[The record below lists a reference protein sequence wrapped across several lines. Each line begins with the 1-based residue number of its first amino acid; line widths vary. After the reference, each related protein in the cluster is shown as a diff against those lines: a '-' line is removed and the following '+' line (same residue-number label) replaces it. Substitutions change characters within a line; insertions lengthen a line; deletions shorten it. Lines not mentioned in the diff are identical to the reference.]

1 MNEIDKLPCYLN
13 GHRVLITGACGGIGR
28 ATATLFARLGATLI
42 LTDQIEP
49 PEHLISTLE
58 GGATRG
64 HVYHRCDARDRSA
77 IEALCASAAPV
88 HAAVLNAGVFEIAD
102 WADDEWETHLQAAMA
117 VNLVAPLD
125 AARALLPGMKAQGY
139 GRIALVG
146 SIAAYTG
153 GTFTHAP
160 LHYAASKGALHTAMR
175 WLARRAAPHVMVNA
189 VAPGAIATRMVAG
202 ADPATLANVPVPRFG
217 TPEEIAWPLA
227 FLCSPGTSFMCG
239 ATLDVNGGSY
249 MR

>member
-1 MNEIDKLPCYLN
+1 MNEMTRLPYDLS
-13 GHRVLITGACGGIGR
+13 GHRVLITGACGGIGQ

-42 LTDQIEP
+42 LTDQTEP
-49 PEHLISTLE
+49 PAGFLDGLA

-64 HVYHRCDARDRSA
+64 HVYHHCDVRDRAA
-77 IEALCASAAPV
+77 IEALCASVAPV
-88 HAAVLNAGVFEIAD
+88 HAAVLNAGVFDIAD
-102 WADDEWETHLQAAMA
+102 WADDAWETHLQSAMT
-117 VNLVAPLD
+117 VNLGAPLHT
-125 AARALLPGMKAQGY
+125 ARALLPGMKAQGY

-175 WLARRAAPHVMVNA
+175 WLARRSAPDVMVNA

-217 TPEEIAWPLA
+217 TPDEIAWPLA
-227 FLCSPGTSFMCG
+227 FLCSPGLSFMCG